1 MWFVSLQ
8 FFGVW
13 AIRSDAA
20 RRRRV
25 IEERGEAW
33 ASGPVRSVRVATKEL
48 RMSRR
53 AVNPGGHGRA
63 AGHV

>member
-1 MWFVSLQ
+1 
-8 FFGVW
+8 
-13 AIRSDAA
+13 
-20 RRRRV
+20 V

-53 AVNPGGHGRA
+53 AVNPGGHGKA